1 MISIRCAAAL
11 LALSLLACRKDAES
25 AESSDT
31 TGGEAEL
38 TPEEAKILVGGLL
51 AKEMCKPEGYFA
63 SCGTFQAGECE
74 ATTVASFKHC
84 IDTHP
89 DWLEKL
95 DDENVSQALG
105 VCTAKG
111 ALLKVAGEGRLSIEG
126 RCADPDQFP

>member
-1 MISIRCAAAL
+1 MTSIRCAAAL
-11 LALSLLACRKDAES
+11 LALSLLACNKGSESAES
-25 AESSDT
+25 AES

-38 TPEEAKILVGGLL
+38 TPEEAKTLVGGLL

-63 SCGTFQAGECE
+63 SCGTFQPGECE
-74 ATTVASFKHC
+74 ATTVASFNNC
-84 IDTHP
+84 IQTNP

-95 DDENVSQALG
+95 EDENVSQALG